1 MSRSY
6 LLHRRLYPAL
16 LACLLFFAAC
26 CNPVQAAESSSLFNT
41 EEQAALTAD
50 AAATEQTIIVEVDSP
65 GVIARNAY
73 DRSLRTFMN
82 STAGRSAQALATQA
96 REMVQQEVVAST
108 GGVITE
114 RYDTVLNGFA
124 VRTQAADLET
134 IRNLPGVKRAY
145 LERKWPLVRPLKSLT
160 PLVNHSGPYIGSAF
174 AHEAGYSG
182 DGQAIA
188 ILDTGLDIM
197 HPSFNYV
204 YPDKK
209 ARYTAETIR
218 TLLNQKSFS
227 VGALSSSVLYK
238 NPKIPFAFDY
248 ANNDTDVTPT
258 EGHGIHVAGIAAGY
272 DERIC
277 GVAPNAQ
284 LFIMKVFADGGQGAG
299 DAAILA
305 ALDDAA
311 KFGVDAI
318 NMSLGTPAGFSA
330 DADATTNE
338 VYANVRK
345 ANITL
350 AVAAG
355 NNGQAGEH
363 SPRGTDQPP
372 TDAPQ
377 NGLVASPSTYA
388 PALSVASIN
397 NLSVKTS
404 YFMSGEKK
412 IPYVD
417 SQDAVFAKL
426 VSLQNLSPLTL
437 VPVGEGQEEAYEGK
451 NLQGKVALVRRGGL
465 YKGDNFTFAD
475 KERIAK
481 EHGAI
486 AMIVYDHSV
495 GELPKMVTR
504 ALIPSV
510 SISKSHGEWLLNEIA
525 AGRDTIVVS
534 GRFYADVE
542 DEFGG
547 RMSNFSSWGPTPELK
562 LKPEITAPGGSIYSA
577 WKNDKYTTLSGTS
590 MASPHVAAASVL
602 LRQRLQGDDR
612 FAALCQADEGMTR
625 VTENLLMSTAA
636 PQTDENDVFYSPRR
650 QGAGLVQLKPA
661 LQSTVFLSAA
671 DGGRPKAE
679 CGMSTDGTYRID
691 LRVENVGHT
700 PAAYHIHPVVMSE
713 ALANWQDKPTMGLA
727 SRILGPDEYNI
738 NGPTEISVPANSHS
752 DISLQINLTDAGRA
766 ALSPFTNGIY
776 IDGFIRLEPVTADTA
791 TPPLNMPF
799 LGFYGDWSQAP
810 VFDADLYSGKTAAR
824 YASFLATSDTS
835 SGEYAMLSTLGNNY
849 CLKKDDPGKYR
860 ADRLS
865 FNSSNKR
872 TEFSPSIGLLRNA
885 DRLSFELR
893 DAEGTLL
900 YQNTLNDERKTYYD
914 ASHNAM
920 LPSTD
925 HKDMLEELDLAE
937 GDYEYTIT
945 AVPVGS
951 TREEKLHYTLNV
963 DNTLPHLVDKKIVL
977 VDGKRHLRLRVADNF
992 FLMGYVVTDELKSK
1006 LIPETYLPQEKRGET
1021 MEILLPLEEG
1031 PLAGKKAI
1039 RLALLDY
1046 ASNEFV
1052 SDPIS
1057 TTGPAEEDETLRA
1070 ISLNWHEKALTVGE
1084 ETDLIASAVPDTADL
1099 TGLQFT
1105 SSKPEIAA
1113 IDAKGH
1119 ITAKAAG
1126 DTVLRAAIGN
1136 ISAEATLHVRDA
1148 EPEVPKLKALHLNWT
1163 KRDAKVG
1170 DTLQLNVQAEPA
1182 DAALQ
1187 GLHFTSSDEKVASI
1201 DKDGRIKA
1209 LAPGHTVL
1217 RVSVGAITAEA
1228 TLHVSAKEQ
1237 PADEP
1242 ALSAIKLSW
1251 TDKTLAIGKSA
1262 ILRADPVP
1270 EEASLDGLVFTSS
1283 DKHVAI
1289 INADGIVRAR
1299 HAGTTTLT
1307 AQVGKLRSS
1316 ARLTVEKNPE
1326 TDDSPD
1332 SIFFRWSEK
1341 TIAVDEAL
1349 DLDLRSKPDDLDL
1362 SGLHFESS
1370 NDSVASVNK
1379 DGRVYGEAPGS
1390 AIITASLGD
1399 LSDAIVIHVQQAKT
1413 TQDEEDDNND
1423 RNKKTITHRIVFQDG
1438 DDSYSVQVDD
1448 GARIYEPTAPQR
1460 DNQRFLGWFN
1470 AKQGGQRFDFTKKAD
1485 TDLTLYAQWEPLNP
1499 TPATPST
1506 DKQEPPST
1514 NDGTLPFLD
1523 VRGHWAANDIARL
1536 YREGLIAGR
1545 SANHFAPDAAISR
1558 AEFVA
1563 LLCRYAD
1570 AAPTGTATTA
1580 FYDVPANAW
1589 YAPSLAWASANGLVA
1604 GYTDGSFQPQRTI
1617 SREEMAAFIAR
1628 FIEWQGRSLPDVAPT
1643 SFSDANAIQPYA
1655 RDVVNFVARKGLMG
1669 GLPGNVFAPQK
1680 TATRAETAAILAR
1693 LLDI

>member
-6 LLHRRLYPAL
+6 LLHRRLYPVL

-26 CNPVQAAESSSLFNT
+26 CSPLQAAERSSLFNS

-65 GVIARNAY
+65 GVIARNAHN
-73 DRSLRTFMN
+73 RSLRTFMN
-82 STAGRSAQALATQA
+82 SADGRSAQALATQA
-96 REMVQQEVVAST
+96 RETIQDEVVAST

-124 VRTQAADLET
+124 IRTQATDLET

-145 LERKWPLVRPLKSLT
+145 LERKWPLVRPLQSLT

-188 ILDTGLDIM
+188 ILDTGLDVM
-197 HPSFNYV
+197 HPSFNYI
-204 YPDKK
+204 YPHKNP
-209 ARYTAETIR
+209 RYTAETIR
-218 TLLNQKSFS
+218 TLLSQKSFS

-238 NPKIPFAFDY
+238 NPKVPFAFDY

-284 LFIMKVFADGGQGAG
+284 LFIMKVFPDGGEGAG

-338 VYANVRK
+338 VYANIRK
-345 ANITL
+345 SNIML

-372 TDAPQ
+372 ADAPQ
-377 NGLVASPSTYA
+377 NGLVASPSTYES
-388 PALSVASIN
+388 ALSVASIN

-417 SQDAVFAKL
+417 SQDAIFAKL

-451 NLQGKVALVRRGGL
+451 DLQGKVALVRRGGL
-465 YKGDNFTFAD
+465 YKGDNFTFVE

-481 EHGAI
+481 EHGAV

-495 GELPKMVTR
+495 GELPKMVTK

-547 RMSNFSSWGPTPELK
+547 RMSNFSSWGPSPELK
-562 LKPEITAPGGSIYSA
+562 IKPEITAPGGSIYSA
-577 WKNDKYTTLSGTS
+577 WKKDKYTTLSGTS
-590 MASPHVAAASVL
+590 MASPHLAAASVL
-602 LRQRLQGDDR
+602 LRQRLQSDDR
-612 FAALCQADEGMTR
+612 FAALCQADEGLTR

-636 PQTDENDVFYSPRR
+636 PQKDENDVYYSPRR

-661 LQSTVFLSAA
+661 LQSTIFLSAA

-679 CGMSTDGTYRID
+679 CGMSTNGTCNIK
-691 LRVENVGHT
+691 LRVENVGSA
-700 PAAYHIHPVVMSE
+700 PAVYHIHPVVMSE

-727 SRILGPDEYNI
+727 SRVLNADEYTVDGPSEI
-738 NGPTEISVPANSHS
+738 NVPAGSHA
-752 DISLQINLTDAGRA
+752 DVSLQLSLNDAGRA
-766 ALSPFTNGIY
+766 ALSPFSNGIY
-776 IDGFIRLEPVTADTA
+776 IDGFIRLEPTTADAA
-791 TPPLNMPF
+791 TPTLSMPF

-810 VFDADLYSGKTAAR
+810 ILDADLYSGKTATR
-824 YASFLATSDTS
+824 YASFLAISNSS

-849 CLKKDDPGKYR
+849 CLKEDDPRKYR

-872 TEFSPSIGLLRNA
+872 TEFSPAIGLLRNA
-885 DRLSFELR
+885 GRLSFELR
-893 DAEGTLL
+893 DAENTLL

-937 GDYEYTIT
+937 GDYKYTIT

-951 TREEKLHYTLNV
+951 NREEKLTYTLNV
-963 DNTLPHLVDKKIVL
+963 DNTLPRLVDHKIIL
-977 VDGKRHLRLRVADNF
+977 VDGKRHLRLHVTDNF
-992 FLMGYVVTDELKSK
+992 FLMGYVVTDELKNK
-1006 LIPETYLPQEKRGET
+1006 LIPETYLPQKIRGET
-1021 MEILLPLEEG
+1021 MEILLPLDEG

-1057 TTGPAEEDETLRA
+1057 TTGPAEEDDTLRA
-1070 ISLNWHEKALTVGE
+1070 INLDWREKTLTVGDE
-1084 ETDLIASAVPDTADL
+1084 ADLIASAVPEAADL
-1099 TGLQFT
+1099 TGLQFS
-1105 SSKPEIAA
+1105 SSKPEIAE

-1126 DTVLRAAIGN
+1126 DTVLRATIGN

-1148 EPEVPKLKALHLNWT
+1148 KPEVPELKALHLNWT
-1163 KRDAKVG
+1163 NRDAKVG
-1170 DTLQLNVQAEPA
+1170 DTLQLNVQAEPT
-1182 DAALQ
+1182 DASLQ
-1187 GLHFTSSDEKVASI
+1187 GLQFTSSNEKVASI
-1201 DKDGRIKA
+1201 DKDGHVKA
-1209 LAPGHTVL
+1209 LAPGRTVL
-1217 RVSVGAITAEA
+1217 RATVGTITAEA
-1228 TLHVSAKEQ
+1228 TLLVSAQEV
-1237 PADEP
+1237 PVDEP
-1242 ALSAIKLSW
+1242 TLSAIQLNW

-1262 ILRADPVP
+1262 VLRATAVP
-1270 EEASLDGLVFTSS
+1270 EDASLDGLVFTSS
-1283 DKHVAI
+1283 NNRVATV
-1289 INADGIVRAR
+1289 NADGIVRAR

-1316 ARLTVEKNPE
+1316 AHLTVEAKPT
-1326 TDDSPD
+1326 TDDSSD

-1341 TIAVDEAL
+1341 TIAVDEIL
-1349 DLDLRSKPDDLDL
+1349 DLDLRSTPDNLDL
-1362 SGLHFESS
+1362 SGLRFESS
-1370 NDSVASVNK
+1370 NDSVASVNNN
-1379 DGRVYGEAPGS
+1379 GRVYGEAPGS
-1390 AIITASLGD
+1390 AIITATLGD
-1399 LSDAIVIHVQQAKT
+1399 LSDAVVIHVQRAKT
-1413 TQDEEDDNND
+1413 TQDDEDDDND
-1423 RNKKTITHRIVFQDG
+1423 KDKKTVTHRIVFNNG

-1460 DNQRFLGWFN
+1460 DNERFLGWFT
-1470 AKQGGQRFDFTKKAD
+1470 AKQGGQRFDFAKKAD
-1485 TDLTLYAQWEPLNP
+1485 ADLTLYAQWEALNP
-1499 TPATPST
+1499 TPT
-1506 DKQEPPST
+1506 EPPADEQDPPFA
-1514 NDGTLPFLD
+1514 NDDTLPFLD
-1523 VRGHWAANDIARL
+1523 VRGHWAINDIARL

-1545 SANHFAPDAAISR
+1545 SADRFAPDAAISR
-1558 AEFVA
+1558 AEFVT

-1570 AAPTGTATTA
+1570 AAPADTATTA

-1628 FIEWQGRSLPDVAPT
+1628 FIKWQGRSLPDVAPI
-1643 SFSDANAIQPYA
+1643 SFSDARAIQPYA
-1655 RDVVNFVARKGLMG
+1655 RDVVDFVARKGLMG